1 MTSPDLDIYIEELVL
16 HGFDGPLVSP
26 GQAIDR
32 ARLSAAVQSELA
44 RLFAER
50 GIPRSLS
57 RGGQVTSLDG
67 GALDIAPGSGAEAI
81 GGQIAHALY
90 RGLGQ

>member
-1 MTSPDLDIYIEELVL
+1 MTSPDLDIHIEELVL
-16 HGFDGPLVSP
+16 HGFDGPLASP
-26 GQAIDR
+26 GQAINR
-32 ARLSAAVQSELA
+32 ARIGAVVQSELA

-81 GGQIAHALY
+81 GGHIAEALY
-90 RGLGQ
+90 QGFSQ